1 MHFQRLL
8 PSPPMAV
15 ALTALFVALGGTGY
29 AASQLQHSSGLPAAN
44 KKHQSSCIARMK
56 ALCSDLRAAVDA
68 ELRSYVA
75 AHRETLVGPKGSQGQ
90 PGIQG
95 AQGQEGIQGA
105 QGQQGIQGAPGSTG
119 PPGTAVAY
127 ARVTVSSGTVALAYS
142 KNISQSQVAAAK
154 SNPGVVCFH
163 DLGFSVKNMVASP
176 VAVYAFA
183 EDNRAYV
190 SVGPNEVASGC
201 PSSTPFSFE
210 NVAFVSAY
218 DASTISGPGPVNYDI
233 NVWFE

>member
-29 AASQLQHSSGLPAAN
+29 AASQLQHSSGLPAAK

-90 PGIQG
+90 P
-95 AQGQEGIQGA
+95 GIQGA

-176 VAVYAFA
+176 VAVYGFA

-201 PSSTPFSFE
+201 PSSTPSSFE

-218 DASTISGPGPVNYDI
+218 DASTISGPGPFSYDI